1 MRALK
6 SALYAAMFAILP
18 LNLCFSQ
25 TAQTSLRGTVHD
37 PSGAVIAG
45 AEIKIA
51 KPDTG
56 FTAVKLTDEHGDYIF
71 EQIPPGVYVVTATAA
86 GFGDQQRRLELL
98 VNQPVT
104 LELKMAI
111 TSTNTIVEVSADA
124 AALNTTDAT
133 IGTPFNNAQIQSLPF
148 EGNNVLDLLSL
159 QAGVLFLGDQST
171 TQQDA
176 DSRSGAVDG
185 ARSDQTNFTLDGLDD
200 NTQSKGYAFTGVLR
214 STRDS
219 VDEFRVVTTNANAD
233 SGRSSG
239 AQVSLVTRSGTNSI
253 HGSLYEYYRPTNT
266 VANDWFNKE
275 AETTAGQPNIPPK
288 FLRHTFGGSVGG
300 PILKDKLFYFFTYEG
315 QKLAED
321 SQITNT
327 VPSTAFRQGLLSY
340 INSSNSLTTLNP
352 AQIASMD
359 PSCAGNG
366 TCPLGAG
373 VNSAVLQYLNMY
385 PQPNINA
392 GGLGDGYNEQQYSFA
407 SPAPQSLNTLIVKL
421 DYALNSKHRL
431 FVRGNLQGDNVLS
444 PEQFPG
450 GSPTSEL
457 YSNNKGIAAGDVWSI
472 SSSLVN
478 NVRYGF
484 IREGFADR
492 GATNSNYVTF
502 GSITSLTPTT
512 DTSQIVSLPV
522 HNVIDDLT
530 WNRGNHTFQFGGNYR
545 AIFNNRQSDATLFTS
560 ANVTYDFLTIGS
572 IAGQG
577 TSLDPGAF
585 NLPAVSQSFY
595 TAYNR
600 AIADITGLITHATE
614 FLNYQV
620 AGNNLNPLPPGQW
633 TNRHYFSNEVEYYL
647 QDSWKAKSNL
657 TLTYGIRHTLL
668 QVPYERDGQEVRPN
682 VNLGEWFATRAAA
695 MKLGE
700 TVQPDFSFVPAGK
713 ANNQPGLWSMDKL
726 DLAPRVSFAFSPNT
740 SGTGIWE
747 KLFGGDGK
755 TSIRGGYGL
764 YFDHFGEG
772 VIDAFDQEGAFGL
785 STDAENGVDQSV
797 DTAPRFTTFNNP
809 PTSIIPPIAS
819 TGQFPV
825 TPGNNLSLAWGID
838 GTLKTPYSHVFD
850 FSIER
855 EFAGG
860 NTLQLTYTGRLGRR
874 LLQMRDLATP
884 LDLVDPKGGG
894 DYFSAATKLA
904 KLVDQNTPVSAVPNV
919 QYWDDMFP
927 LAATGCTDGSSNTQ
941 CIYESQ
947 IFPFRGNETAGLY
960 DLDLGYA
967 PGAPNG
973 QLFRYFDPQ
982 YASLYAWSSSGTS
995 SYNGLQVSVHHPAK
1009 HGFEFDAYYTFSK
1022 SLDLGS
1028 DAERTATSGSKSFS
1042 QIINIYNPRG
1052 NYGPSD
1058 FDVRHSVT
1066 GNIDYELPFG
1076 RGRAVG
1082 NGVNG
1087 WINAFINNWTF
1098 NGLVHWTG
1106 GLPFSAIDGL
1116 GWGTDWSDQSWD
1128 VATAKIAVG
1137 GHQPNSQD
1145 GQPNAFKNQPQAI
1158 ASIRPPYPGETGQR
1172 NFFRGDGYS
1181 SVDTGMAKVFRIAEH
1196 HQVKFAAE
1204 VFNTFN
1210 QVKFD
1215 PNTVQ
1220 SDPFGGPSSFGDYA
1234 SPLLTQ
1240 GRRMQFSL
1248 RYSF

>member
-6 SALYAAMFAILP
+6 SALYIALIAILSVH
-18 LNLCFSQ
+18 LCAAQ
-25 TAQTSLRGTVHD
+25 TAQTSLRGTIHD
-37 PSGAVIAG
+37 PTGAVIPG
-45 AEIKIA
+45 TEIHIT

-56 FTAVKLTDEHGDYIF
+56 FTAVKLSDEHGDYIF
-71 EQIPPGVYVVTATAA
+71 QQIPPGIYTIDAIAA
-86 GFGDQQRRLELL
+86 GFSKQQRKLELL
-98 VNQPVT
+98 VNQPAT
-104 LELKMAI
+104 LEIKMEI
-111 TSTNTIVEVSADA
+111 TSTSTTVEVNTDA
-124 AALNTTDAT
+124 SALNTTDAT

-171 TQQDA
+171 TTQDS
-176 DSRSGAVDG
+176 DSRSGAVNG
-185 ARSDQTNFTLDGLDD
+185 ARSDQSNFTLDGLDD

-239 AQVSLVTRSGTNSI
+239 AQVSLVTRSGTNKI

-275 AETTAGQPNIPPK
+275 AESTAALPNIPPK

-321 SQITNT
+321 QQITNT
-327 VPSTAFRQGLLSY
+327 VPSAALRQGLLSY
-340 INSSNSLTTLNP
+340 VNSSGSLTTLDP
-352 AQIASMD
+352 TQIASMD
-359 PSCAGNG
+359 PYCSGNG

-373 VNSAVLQYLNMY
+373 VNSAVLKYFNAY
-385 PQPNINA
+385 PAPNINA
-392 GGLGDGYNEQQYSFA
+392 GGSGDGLNEQQFSFA
-407 SPAPQSLNTLIVKL
+407 SPAPQSLNTIIAKL
-421 DYALNSKHRL
+421 DYDLGSKHRL

-450 GSPTSEL
+450 GVPTSEV
-457 YSNNKGIAAGDVWSI
+457 YSNNKGIAAGDIWSI
-472 SSSLVN
+472 TPSIVN
-478 NVRYGF
+478 NLRYGF
-484 IREGFADR
+484 IREGFANR

-502 GSITSLTPTT
+502 GAISSLTPTT

-522 HNVIDDLT
+522 HNVIDDFT
-530 WNRGNHTFQFGGNYR
+530 WTKGNHTFQFGGNYR

-560 ANVTYDFLTIGS
+560 ASVTYTFLTVGS
-572 IAGQG
+572 IAGTGQ
-577 TSLDPGAF
+577 SLDPGSF

-600 AIADITGLITHATE
+600 AVSDITGLITHATE
-614 FLNYQV
+614 YYNYSV
-620 AGNNLNPLPPGQW
+620 SGNSLNPLPAGQW
-633 TNRHYFSNEVEYYL
+633 TNRHYFSNEFEYYL
-647 QDSWKAKSNL
+647 QDSWKAKPNL
-657 TLTYGIRHTLL
+657 TFTYGLRHTLL
-668 QVPYERDGQEVRPN
+668 QVPYERNGQEVRPN
-682 VNLGEWFATRAAA
+682 VNLGQWFTARATAATS
-695 MKLGE
+695 GQ

-713 ANNQPGLWSMDKL
+713 ANHQPDLWTMDKL
-726 DLAPRVSFAFSPNT
+726 DLAPRFSFAYSPNT
-740 SGTGIWE
+740 SGAGLLE
-747 KLFGGDGK
+747 KIFGGDGK

-772 VIDAFDQEGAFGL
+772 VIDAFDQLGAFGL

-797 DTAPRFTTFNNP
+797 DTAPRFSAFNNP
-809 PTSIIPPIAS
+809 PTSIIPTPTS
-819 TGQFPV
+819 TGSFPV
-825 TPGNNLSLAWGID
+825 TPGDNLSLAWGIN
-838 GTLKTPYSHVFD
+838 GNLKTPYSHVFD
-850 FSIER
+850 LSIER
-855 EFAGG
+855 QFAGG

-874 LLQMRDLATP
+874 LLQQSDLATP
-884 LDLVDPKGGG
+884 LDLVDTKGGG
-894 DYFSAATKLA
+894 DYFAAAAALA
-904 KLVDQNTPVSAVPNV
+904 KMVDRNTPVSAVPNI

-927 LAATGCTDGSSNTQ
+927 LASTGCTNGETNTQ
-941 CIYESQ
+941 CIYETQ
-947 IFPFRGNETAGLY
+947 IAPFRGNETAGLY

-967 PGAPNG
+967 PGAPDG
-973 QLFRYFDPQ
+973 QNFRYFDPQ
-982 YASLYAWSSSGTS
+982 YASLYAWSSTGSS
-995 SYNGLQVSVHHPAK
+995 SYNGLQVSVHHPAT
-1009 HGFEFDAYYTFSK
+1009 HGLQFDVYYTYSK
-1022 SLDLGS
+1022 SLDQGS
-1028 DAERTATSGSKSFS
+1028 DAERAATAGSTAASY
-1042 QIINIYNPRG
+1042 IINIYHPQG

-1058 FDVRHSVT
+1058 FDVRHSFT
-1066 GNIDYELPFG
+1066 GNIDWALPFG
-1076 RGRAVG
+1076 RGGLLGSGA
-1082 NGVNG
+1082 NGTV
-1087 WINAFINNWTF
+1087 NAFIGNWTL
-1098 NGLVHWTG
+1098 NALMHATS

-1116 GWGTDWSDQSWD
+1116 GWGTDWDVQSFD
-1128 VATAKIAVG
+1128 VATSTINSG
-1137 GHQPNSQD
+1137 GHQSNSQD
-1145 GQPNAFKNQPQAI
+1145 GQPNAFHNQPKAI
-1158 ASIRPPYPGETGQR
+1158 AAIRPPYPGETGQR

-1181 SVDTGMAKVFRIAEH
+1181 SLDSGMAKIFRISER

-1204 VFNTFN
+1204 IFNTLN

-1215 PNTVQ
+1215 PKTVQ